1 MTFGMSRHTRLV
13 VASQNMKQYMYRETI
28 FKRPRPVAQTLTNP
42 RLPPV
47 GADIIRNAAQTSA
60 SLQLPRR

>member
-47 GADIIRNAAQTSA
+47 GADTADAAQTSA